1 LWKRNPPAMNRTQQD
16 TLFTELFSAHRQPI
30 YGYLCRLVGDTAH
43 AEELV
48 QDVFLRAYRA
58 LPGLADGSNHRAW
71 LYKIATNASRDW
83 FRRQSLRRWVPF
95 LKSNSNDEGEP
106 QEEEPGPDREPASP
120 VEERLAVEDAL
131 GKLSLTY
138 RVPLVLFA
146 IEGLSTAE
154 IGVIL
159 GISRSGVKMRL
170 SRARAL
176 FQSAYGADGNASTQH
191 VVEGSSNLS

>member
-1 LWKRNPPAMNRTQQD
+1 MNRAQQD
-16 TLFTELFSAHRQPI
+16 TLFTELFNAHRQPI
-30 YGYLCRLVGDTAH
+30 YSYLYRLVGDLAH

-58 LPGLADGSNHRAW
+58 LPGLAEGSNHRAW
-71 LYKIATNASRDW
+71 IYKIATNAARDW

-95 LKSNSNDEGEP
+95 LRSNDEDEP
-106 QEEEPGPDREPASP
+106 ETEEPGPNDEPSLP
-120 VEERLAVEDAL
+120 VEERMAVAEAL

-138 RVPLVLFA
+138 RLPLVLFA

-154 IGVIL
+154 IAAIL

-170 SRARAL
+170 ARARAL
-176 FQSAYGADGNASTQH
+176 FQSAYGADENASAQH
-191 VVEGSSNLS
+191 VVGESSSLS